1 MKILKWLF
9 DNKNEDVKE
18 FESQENNDFKITKAE
33 IEPEAICPYCKAT
46 LKKFPIRKT
55 KCPNCKKS
63 IFVRRINESK
73 LKDLLTEEQAQEID
87 IEREKE
93 YSKYRGF
100 LDLEKFGVTKD
111 EFIKRKE
118 EHYLK
123 HGIEN
128 NNNDVVWSLFNEL
141 LIKNANDVDKLRMIY
156 YTMAVLLQQ
165 EGKDNFNLLQLSAKA
180 TLDSLQL
187 RNQSSNLVF
196 NFTIMGCGNSC
207 ENCKKLNEKILTM
220 EEAYLLPVPCSECTH
235 SIGFCRCTYG
245 SLPIRDEEGMLIFK
259 K

>member
-9 DNKNEDVKE
+9 ENKNEDVKE

-63 IFVRRINESK
+63 IFVRRLNESK

-100 LDLEKFGVTKD
+100 LDLEKSGVTKD

-128 NNNDVVWSLFNEL
+128 NNNDVVWSLFNDFYALTTLEGIGL
-141 LIKNANDVDKLRMIY
+141 WILSSYPSTSSSFDQ
-156 YTMAVLLQQ
+156 VLG
-165 EGKDNFNLLQLSAKA
+165 ESRI
-180 TLDSLQL
+180 TP
-187 RNQSSNLVF
+187 
-196 NFTIMGCGNSC
+196 T
-207 ENCKKLNEKILTM
+207 
-220 EEAYLLPVPCSECTH
+220 
-235 SIGFCRCTYG
+235 
-245 SLPIRDEEGMLIFK
+245 
-259 K
+259 